1 MIYASAIVKRLVTA
15 NFICKKMEQL
25 KTLGSF
31 FYIVNPYESLH
42 EKLSDIPNPDYL
54 GKAGPFFFALIIL
67 EQIILK
73 LKGKDGIRINDG
85 FSSVSG
91 GIIMSLRELLMKGTM
106 ISSYI
111 YIYENWKIY
120 DLPWDSV
127 YTWIIAAILVDFAYY
142 WVHRAAHE
150 LNILWAAHQVG
161 YVFCIINTEIGIF
174 RDFCQSVCNT

>member
-1 MIYASAIVKRLVTA
+1 MIYASAIVKRLVAA

-73 LKGKDGIRINDG
+73 LKGKEGIRINDG

-161 YVFCIINTEIGIF
+161 NISYHKY
-174 RDFCQSVCNT
+174 